1 MVATVLSMSYV
12 KNIAVAVVLL
22 LVPAIFIWERQ
33 SYAQGRPLRET
44 ERRFDEEDL
53 APDSQTVTPDD
64 ESAIDDTEAESH
76 ESSREAE
83 EEFPRRD
90 SRTAPDV
97 PSVDGSTPLSVDP
110 NAAPHE
116 EIPEEPPVV
125 TSGPPALPAAS
136 ALLPRD
142 QVALS
147 FVALGIAS
155 IDKDDLVQARRHFER
170 ALEVAPLQP
179 YSYFFL
185 GRLALTRGEH
195 QKALP
200 LLRKADILLTRG
212 DQAWRSEAMSA
223 QGAVY
228 EDLGELPQAR
238 RAYRQSLR
246 FFPQNLRAMSA
257 LARLAG
263 EEPDSDDPVS
273 Q

>member
-1 MVATVLSMSYV
+1 MQSMKNVTVIAVTLVVLS
-12 KNIAVAVVLL
+12 IAL
-22 LVPAIFIWERQ
+22 WQRQ
-33 SYAQGRPLRET
+33 PYAQ
-44 ERRFDEEDL
+44 ERAPRGSRGNFDEEDL
-53 APDSQTVTPDD
+53 TPDSQIVTPDD
-64 ESAIDDTEAESH
+64 ESAIDDTEEENH
-76 ESSREAE
+76 ESSREAGD
-83 EEFPRRD
+83 EFPRRH
-90 SRTAPDV
+90 SRTMPDAPAVED
-97 PSVDGSTPLSVDP
+97 STPRSVDP
-110 NAAPHE
+110 NAAPRE
-116 EIPEEPPVV
+116 ESPEEPLVV

-155 IDKDDLVQARRHFER
+155 IDKDDLVQARQHFER

-179 YSYFFL
+179 YSYYFL

-200 LLRKADILLTRG
+200 LLRKADVLLTRG

-228 EDLGELPQAR
+228 EDIGELAQAR
-238 RAYRQSLR
+238 RAYRRSLR
-246 FFPQNLRAMSA
+246 FSPQNLRAMSA

-263 EEPDSDDPVS
+263 EEPDSDDTVP